1 MKPRILISGS
11 KGKCANYENAV
22 RHAGGEPY
30 AFYLP
35 KTDVTLDGLILGGG
49 ADIDPRLYKQENT
62 ASQGI
67 DPKRD
72 DAELALV
79 RAYLKLGK
87 PVLGI
92 CRGHQVINVAL
103 GGTLVQDI
111 SPSQKAFHTQD
122 DREED
127 RVHPV
132 CCKKGS
138 VLHELYGEVFLVN
151 SAHHQAVAL
160 PGDGLLPTAWSESG
174 VIEAMEHKTLT
185 VLTVQWHPERM
196 AYDHRRSD
204 TTDGA
209 ALFDHFIC
217 LCR

>member
-11 KGKCANYENAV
+11 QGKCANYESAV
-22 RHAGGEPY
+22 RRAGGEPY
-30 AFYLP
+30 ASYLP
-35 KTDVTLDGLILGGG
+35 KPDVIFDGLILGGG
-49 ADIDPRLYKQENT
+49 ADIDPRLYGQKNA
-62 ASQGI
+62 ASLGI

-72 DAELALV
+72 AAELALAE
-79 RAYLKLGK
+79 AYLKLGK

-103 GGTLVQDI
+103 GGTLMQDI
-111 SPSQKAFHTQD
+111 APAQKAFHTQD
-122 DREED
+122 DGAKD

-138 VLHELYGEVFLVN
+138 VLYGLYGEVFPVN

-174 VIEAMEHKTLT
+174 VIEAMEHTNLP

-204 TTDGA
+204 TANGA
-209 ALFDHFIC
+209 ALFEYFIRQC
-217 LCR
+217 